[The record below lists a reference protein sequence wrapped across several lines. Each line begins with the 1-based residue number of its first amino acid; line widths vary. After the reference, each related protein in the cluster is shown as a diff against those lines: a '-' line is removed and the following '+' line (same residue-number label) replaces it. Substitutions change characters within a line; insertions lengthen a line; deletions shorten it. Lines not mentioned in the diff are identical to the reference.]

1 MHMSDNVLRNSSRYT
16 HLDVHF
22 AVEVAV
28 AGGDGQHVVRFV
40 VHLGVVQV
48 IIEEELVGDAVGLE
62 DDVDEEGVVVEE
74 LAVGE
79 LVEGG
84 VRGHE
89 EGVGSEGVEGV
100 ADALVAAL
108 ERLVGSVDPEV
119 DVGGEAGH

>member
-1 MHMSDNVLRNSSRYT
+1 MSDNVLRNSSRYT

-108 ERLVGSVDPEV
+108 QGLVGSVDPEV

>member
-1 MHMSDNVLRNSSRYT
+1 MSDNVLRNSSRYT

-28 AGGDGQHVVRFV
+28 ACGNGQHVVRFV

>member
-1 MHMSDNVLRNSSRYT
+1 MSDNVLRNSSRYT

-100 ADALVAAL
+100 ADALVAAQ